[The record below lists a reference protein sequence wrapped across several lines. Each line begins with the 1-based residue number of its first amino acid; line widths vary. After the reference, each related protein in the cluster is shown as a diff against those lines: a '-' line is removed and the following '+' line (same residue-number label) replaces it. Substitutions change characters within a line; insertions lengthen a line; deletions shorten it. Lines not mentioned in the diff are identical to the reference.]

1 MLQTIRDLIPKPA
14 KRFVRYWVTYPYFRY
29 NLWRN
34 VAYDKHRFRVW
45 SSADGR
51 PDQRLQLRSWINA
64 DYHKI
69 EKALALRSPRP
80 GFGVAVVHRLLENLE
95 LYQQQFELDEIYHI
109 ALNTLDEYVAFNAKN
124 DRPDPR
130 LEARL
135 SALKKATKPACLSG
149 TGGGTIEITREDVH
163 SKAKLDLWDFF
174 HSRYSI
180 RQFSPEPV
188 ARDLFEKAVRM
199 AQKTPTVCN
208 RQSPK
213 VYAFDDPVDRKRILT
228 CQRGNGGF
236 GHEIPLALVITSD
249 IQTFFAVGER
259 NQCWID
265 GGLFAMS
272 LVYALHSLG
281 LGAICLN
288 WSVEKEFDREI
299 HAVGNIPES
308 EAVIMVIGVGHL
320 PEKLSVAQS
329 CRKPL
334 EEVLKYPGTTR
345 DPQLP

>member
-1 MLQTIRDLIPKPA
+1 MIQQIRNLIPKPV
-14 KRFVRYWVTYPYFRY
+14 KRFLRYWVSYPFFRFS
-29 NLWRN
+29 LWRN
-34 VAYDKHRFRVW
+34 TRYDQKRFREW

-51 PDQRLQLRSWINA
+51 PDQKIQLRSWINA

-69 EKALALRSPRP
+69 EKALALRKPRP
-80 GFGVAVVHRLLENLE
+80 GFGTAVILRLVENLE
-95 LYQQQFELDEIYHI
+95 LFQRQYGYDEISLI
-109 ALNTLDEYVAFNAKN
+109 ALNTLSNYLAFNESHQHS
-124 DRPDPR
+124 DLR
-130 LEARL
+130 LTKRISTLLAATTEE
-135 SALKKATKPACLSG
+135 ALKT
-149 TGGGTIEITREDVH
+149 TGGGTIHIQRETIH
-163 SKAKLDLWDFF
+163 QKSKIDLKEFF
-174 HSRYSI
+174 QSRHSI
-180 RQFSPEPV
+180 RQFAPDPV
-188 ARDLFEKAVRM
+188 DRELLEQAVRM

-213 VYAFDDPVDRKRILT
+213 VYAYDKRSDRTRVIS

-236 GHEIPLALVITSD
+236 GHEIPLILVVTSD
-249 IQTFFAVGER
+249 VQTFFAVGER

-288 WSVEKEFDREI
+288 WSVERRFDKELHEV
-299 HAVGNIPES
+299 AKIPES
-308 EAVIMVIGVGHL
+308 EAVIMMIGVGHL
-320 PEKLSVAQS
+320 PETLTVAQS

-334 EEVLKYPGTTR
+334 TEVLHYPKTRR